1 MINTQNLINGLDE
14 KLKNT
19 QSDVS
24 NLNYKINQQP
34 VIVKKTITKINNI
47 PNLDYDNYDEENN
60 NIKLK
65 GGINKKNINN
75 DFNDDN
81 NILKKLSDNN
91 KVLFKDIRVIL

>member
-81 NILKKLSDNN
+81 NILKKLSDDN

>member
-24 NLNYKINQQP
+24 NLNYKINKQL
-34 VIVKKTITKINNI
+34 VIDKKTITKINNI
-47 PNLDYDNYDEENN
+47 PNLDFDNYDEENN

-65 GGINKKNINN
+65 GGVNKKNINN

-81 NILKKLSDNN
+81 NILKKLSDDN

>member
-1 MINTQNLINGLDE
+1 MIYTQNLINVDE

-24 NLNYKINQQP
+24 NLNYKINKQP
-34 VIVKKTITKINNI
+34 VIDKKTITKINNN
-47 PNLDYDNYDEENN
+47 PNLDFDNYDEENN

-65 GGINKKNINN
+65 GGVNKKNINN

-81 NILKKLSDNN
+81 NILKKLSDDN
-91 KVLFKDIRVIL
+91 KVLLKDIRVIL

>member
-1 MINTQNLINGLDE
+1 MINSQNLINALDE
-14 KLKNT
+14 KL
-19 QSDVS
+19 
-24 NLNYKINQQP
+24 P
-34 VIVKKTITKINNI
+34 VIDKKTINKINNI
-47 PNLDYDNYDEENN
+47 PNLDFDNNDEENN

-65 GGINKKNINN
+65 GGVNKKNINN

>member
-24 NLNYKINQQP
+24 NLNYKINKQP
-34 VIVKKTITKINNI
+34 VIDKKTITKINNI
-47 PNLDYDNYDEENN
+47 PNLDFDNYDEENN

-65 GGINKKNINN
+65 GGVNKKNINN

-81 NILKKLSDNN
+81 NILK
-91 KVLFKDIRVIL
+91 

>member
-34 VIVKKTITKINNI
+34 V
-47 PNLDYDNYDEENN
+47 
-60 NIKLK
+60 
-65 GGINKKNINN
+65 KKNYY
-75 DFNDDN
+75 
-81 NILKKLSDNN
+81 
-91 KVLFKDIRVIL
+91 

>member
-24 NLNYKINQQP
+24 NLNYKINQQR
-34 VIVKKTITKINNI
+34 VMDKKTITKINNI
-47 PNLDYDNYDEENN
+47 ANLDFDNYDEENN

-65 GGINKKNINN
+65 GGVNKKNINN

-81 NILKKLSDNN
+81 NILKKLSDDN

>member
-1 MINTQNLINGLDE
+1 MIYTQNLINGLDE

-24 NLNYKINQQP
+24 NLNYKINKQP
-34 VIVKKTITKINNI
+34 VIDKKTITKINNI
-47 PNLDYDNYDEENN
+47 PNLDFDNYDEENN

-65 GGINKKNINN
+65 GGVNKKNINN

>member
-1 MINTQNLINGLDE
+1 MINTQNLINVDE

-34 VIVKKTITKINNI
+34 VIDKKTITKINNI
-47 PNLDYDNYDEENN
+47 PNLDFDNYDEENN

-65 GGINKKNINN
+65 GGVNEKNINN

>member
-1 MINTQNLINGLDE
+1 MINSQNLINALDE
-14 KLKNT
+14 KL
-19 QSDVS
+19 
-24 NLNYKINQQP
+24 P
-34 VIVKKTITKINNI
+34 VIDKKTITKINNN
-47 PNLDYDNYDEENN
+47 PNLDFDNYDEENN

-65 GGINKKNINN
+65 GGVNKKNINN

>member
-1 MINTQNLINGLDE
+1 MINTQNLINVDE

-24 NLNYKINQQP
+24 NLNYKINKKL
-34 VIVKKTITKINNI
+34 VIDKKTITKINNI
-47 PNLDYDNYDEENN
+47 PNLDFDNYDEENN

-65 GGINKKNINN
+65 GGVNKKNINN

>member
-24 NLNYKINQQP
+24 NLNYKINKKL
-34 VIVKKTITKINNI
+34 VIDKKTITKINNI
-47 PNLDYDNYDEENN
+47 PNLDFDNYDEENN

-65 GGINKKNINN
+65 GGVNKKNINN

>member
-24 NLNYKINQQP
+24 NLNYKINKKL
-34 VIVKKTITKINNI
+34 VIDKKTITKINNI
-47 PNLDYDNYDEENN
+47 PNLDFDNYDEENN

-65 GGINKKNINN
+65 GGVNKKNINN

-81 NILKKLSDNN
+81 NILKKLSDDN

>member
-1 MINTQNLINGLDE
+1 MINTQNLINALDE
-14 KLKNT
+14 KL
-19 QSDVS
+19 
-24 NLNYKINQQP
+24 P
-34 VIVKKTITKINNI
+34 VIDKKTITKINNT
-47 PNLDYDNYDEENN
+47 PNLDFDNNDEENN

-65 GGINKKNINN
+65 GGVNKKNINN

>member
-1 MINTQNLINGLDE
+1 MIYTQNLINGLDE

-34 VIVKKTITKINNI
+34 VIDKKTITKINNI
-47 PNLDYDNYDEENN
+47 PNLDFDNYDEENN

-65 GGINKKNINN
+65 GGVNKKNINN

-81 NILKKLSDNN
+81 NILKKLSDDN

>member
-1 MINTQNLINGLDE
+1 MINSQNLINGLDE
-14 KLKNT
+14 KL
-19 QSDVS
+19 
-24 NLNYKINQQP
+24 P
-34 VIVKKTITKINNI
+34 VIDKKTINKINNI
-47 PNLDYDNYDEENN
+47 PNLDFDNNDEENN

-65 GGINKKNINN
+65 GGVNKKNINN

>member
-1 MINTQNLINGLDE
+1 MINTQNLINVDE

-34 VIVKKTITKINNI
+34 VIDKKTITKINNT
-47 PNLDYDNYDEENN
+47 PNLDFDNNDEENNN

-65 GGINKKNINN
+65 GGVNKKNINN
-75 DFNDDN
+75 VFNDDN
-81 NILKKLSDNN
+81 NILKKLSDDN

>member
-1 MINTQNLINGLDE
+1 MINTQNLINVDE

-24 NLNYKINQQP
+24 NLNYKINKQP
-34 VIVKKTITKINNI
+34 VIDKKTITKINNI
-47 PNLDYDNYDEENN
+47 PNLDFDNYDEENN

-65 GGINKKNINN
+65 GGVNKKNINN

-81 NILKKLSDNN
+81 NILKTLSDNN

>member
-1 MINTQNLINGLDE
+1 MIYTQNLINGLDE

-24 NLNYKINQQP
+24 NLNYKKNKKF
-34 VIVKKTITKINNI
+34 VIDKKTITKINNT
-47 PNLDYDNYDEENN
+47 PNLDFDNYDEENN

-65 GGINKKNINN
+65 GGVNKKNINN